1 MVGIL
6 SPAHLFYLTASFLW
20 DGCDF
25 MNREDFFNSVD
36 VNEFVKW
43 LVKNLPRLNILL
55 RINGSRFVPNGLDVV
70 CNGFNQVLQH
80 YVWQSAGMQNG
91 DWTNTRT
98 ELNGL
103 SAELRTGIGRND
115 EQATLL
121 VCQKILDW
129 GGNRN
134 PAVGALPFLRDMAG
148 DSLCGYLRTAGASF
162 KLISADTDQIAP
174 PVIRM
179 NAMLTK
185 VHALYA
191 TDGLPIYDSRVAAA
205 IASLVEL
212 WRRSTDR
219 VGALPPALTFPATTA
234 TRTVLRLFPDAVHP
248 GVLIYGADAT
258 VQKWSS
264 AKVRLGWIMDRV
276 LSTAPNTVLL
286 DQSASHQER
295 MHAFEASLFMIGYNP
310 SCLTNPDLNAPD
322 FRYRKKFNRLSRELV
337 SSHQFNKFTFPL
349 FRQGKEIAYNGDIY
363 SGFEIKWG
371 DTPFILEAET
381 IQNLLDCFL
390 NERNVPV
397 GANMTG
403 QVASNSLG
411 RWLTESGW
419 PSRRYASA
427 IAAVLANEG
436 FVQRSN
442 RRNCLDFIGLGET
455 ELGR

>member
-1 MVGIL
+1 
-6 SPAHLFYLTASFLW
+6 
-20 DGCDF
+20 
-25 MNREDFFNSVD
+25 MNRKDFFNSVD
-36 VNEFVKW
+36 VNEFVEW
-43 LVKNLPRLNILL
+43 LVKNLPLLNIRLK
-55 RINGSRFVPNGLDVV
+55 IKKSRYVPNGLDVV

-80 YVWQSAGMQNG
+80 YIWLSAGMQNG

-103 SAELRTGIGRND
+103 SAELRTAIERND
-115 EQATLL
+115 EQATLSA
-121 VCQKILDW
+121 CENILDW
-129 GGNRN
+129 GGDRN
-134 PAVGALPFLRDMAG
+134 PAVGALPFLQEKAG
-148 DSLCGYLRTAGASF
+148 GSLCEYIASAGVCFA
-162 KLISADTDQIAP
+162 LETADTSALVP
-174 PVIRM
+174 PVERM

-212 WRRSTDR
+212 WRRSTGR
-219 VGALPPALTFPATTA
+219 VGPLPPVLTFPATTA

-248 GVLIYGADAT
+248 GVLIYGAEAT

-276 LSTAPNTVLL
+276 LSTPPNTVPP
-286 DQSASHQER
+286 DQNTSHQER

-337 SSHQFNKFTFPL
+337 SSHQFKKFTFPL

-381 IQNLLDCFL
+381 AQDLLDCFL

-403 QVASNSLG
+403 RVASNSLG
-411 RWLTESGW
+411 RWLTDEGW

-436 FVQRSN
+436 FVQRSM
-442 RRNCLDFIGLGET
+442 RRNCLDFIGSGET
-455 ELGR
+455 ELKH